1 MSLNDQAAV
10 ALRRHSS
17 GGSLLTIGD
26 AFGLNHSTVSQ
37 VTWRFVG
44 IMEERALHHH
54 LQWPSTEPEITEIT
68 SKFEKIRGL
77 PNCCG
82 AIDTTHITMCL
93 PSADSSNHVC
103 VA

>member
-1 MSLNDQAAV
+1 MSLNDEVAV
-10 ALRRHSS
+10 ALRRLSS

-54 LQWPSTEPEITEIT
+54 L
-68 SKFEKIRGL
+68 
-77 PNCCG
+77 
-82 AIDTTHITMCL
+82 
-93 PSADSSNHVC
+93 
-103 VA
+103 